1 MHEDGNNFR
10 RLWTRTAGNL
20 SLEIRYQKLKVNF
33 NYCFSHGIFQ
43 NQVYDFFVLFV
54 SLVQFYRKICLFFF
68 SEFLVIWMFV
78 KNSICTLQILEK
90 QLHVFAWST
99 LHKSRQT
106 LSTRRQLQHRQ
117 RTKINKAVLSA
128 SPSSVFQTKF
138 IITVIEL
145 RLPV

>member
-54 SLVQFYRKICLFFF
+54 SLVQFYREICLFFF

-90 QLHVFAWST
+90 QLHVFAWSI